1 MTSTDLATTAASD
14 IVGTDAEAELSRQ
27 AGAGLDE
34 QPVLPLV
41 NLSQGL
47 SKVVQEGEVPIG
59 HYFNS
64 LTSFDYGEE
73 LEFVVAFKTKGRFYS
88 NEDAGTFVAFGDVAP
103 PNWPER
109 FVGKR
114 FDELPEAEEVHSAR
128 ANDPEDSFEWG
139 KGPAIQTT
147 WNFVGFVPG
156 EDQPVRF
163 SFKSTAKAAA
173 KKIHSI
179 TDWAPSLW
187 SNVVKLSVRKT
198 TNRRDQDYYVP
209 VAAQGRA
216 TEPAERQRAVT
227 LAQTIQ
233 GAFDRLQF
241 VGDTDERREER
252 KAVEAKAENAL
263 EVS

>member
-1 MTSTDLATTAASD
+1 MTSSELAPTNPAE

-34 QPVLPLV
+34 QPVLPLI

-59 HYFNS
+59 HYFNA
-64 LTSFDYGEE
+64 LTGYDYGDS
-73 LEFVVAFKTKGRFYS
+73 LEFVVAYKTKGRFYS
-88 NEDAGTFVAFGDVAP
+88 DEEAGTFVAFGEVAP
-103 PNWPER
+103 NNWPER
-109 FVGKR
+109 FAGKR

-128 ANDPEDSFEWG
+128 ANDPDDSFEWG

-187 SNVVKLSVRKT
+187 ANVVKLSVRKT
-198 TNRRDQDYYVP
+198 TNKRDQDYYVP

-216 TEPAERQRAVT
+216 TEPEERQRAIT

-241 VGDTDERREER
+241 VGDSDERAEAR
-252 KAVEAKAENAL
+252 ATVEKQAEGAL